1 MLTPLPLNEAMQKT
15 QKQQQQKIGKT
26 NKQYLS
32 NFLTHKNP
40 RIEYF
45 QCAKE
50 LSIMILIT

>member
-1 MLTPLPLNEAMQKT
+1 MQKA

-26 NKQYLS
+26 NEQYLS

-40 RIEYF
+40 RIENF
-45 QCAKE
+45 QCTKE